1 MLDGSSGRHGLIVVS
16 TVMFAEGCSL
26 GRRRRQISPVKGFAE
41 TADKQ
46 RKNEKQEC
54 CSNCLLGLGA
64 PAASSRRR
72 GYQAP

>member
-1 MLDGSSGRHGLIVVS
+1 V
-16 TVMFAEGCSL
+16 TFAAEFSQSQ
-26 GRRRRQISPVKGFAE
+26 RRRQISPVKGFAE

>member
-1 MLDGSSGRHGLIVVS
+1 MLAGSSGRQEPIVVS
-16 TVMFAEGCSL
+16 TATFAAEFSL
-26 GRRRRQISPVKGFAE
+26 GRRRRRTRPASEFAE
-41 TADKQ
+41 TVDKQ

>member
-1 MLDGSSGRHGLIVVS
+1 
-16 TVMFAEGCSL
+16 MFAAGCSL
-26 GRRRRQISPVKGFAE
+26 GRRRRRTRPANGFVGI
-41 TADKQ
+41 ADRLQGKKRQ
-46 RKNEKQEC
+46 GC